1 MANRKRIQFS
11 TTLDP
16 NLMDK
21 LRELNENT
29 NIPISK
35 LLDKSIELLLEYYSD
50 SLLYRDSKELRINPS
65 KLVHHDS
72 KQDTFDEILD
82 SLVEEDITSYTSS
95 KESKFGKYTISVDK
109 IKEIQNALNIIIEN
123 EDVIFNTANEIQQSN
138 KTK

>member
-1 MANRKRIQFS
+1 MANRKRMQFS

-72 KQDTFDEILD
+72 KQGTFDEILD
-82 SLVEEDITSYTSS
+82 SLVEEEVANN
-95 KESKFGKYTISVDK
+95 ESKFGKYNISVDK
-109 IKEIQNALNIIIEN
+109 IKEIQKALNIIIEN
-123 EDVIFNTANEIQQSN
+123 EDAIFNKANEIQQSN
-138 KTK
+138 KNKR